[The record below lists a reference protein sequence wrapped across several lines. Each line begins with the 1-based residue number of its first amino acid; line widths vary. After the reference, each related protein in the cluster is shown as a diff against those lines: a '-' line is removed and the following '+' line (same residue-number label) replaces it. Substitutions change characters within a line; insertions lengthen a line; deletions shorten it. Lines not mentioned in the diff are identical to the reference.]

1 MSQKVLNINTPQHN
15 IPAKNT
21 SEIVSKLLAYISQFF
36 EQQMNEQD
44 ITPPQFDILLTLW
57 NEDGIIS
64 SELGK
69 RIERDGPTTTG
80 MVDRMER
87 KGFIRR
93 KRSTTDR
100 RAVQIFLTPKAVA
113 LHEKMILIQQDLLK
127 KTGIQEISEKNID
140 VLDGLLAK
148 IIENIENRVLAK
160 DSIRKLLRKSSRR
173 K

>member
-1 MSQKVLNINTPQHN
+1 MSQKAVHTSAAA
-15 IPAKNT
+15 AKGT
-21 SEIVSKLLAYISQFF
+21 SETVSRLLAHISQFF

-44 ITPPQFDILLTLW
+44 ITPSQFDILLTLW

-69 RIERDGPTTTG
+69 RIEKDGPTTTG

-113 LHEKMILIQQDLLK
+113 LYEQMNQMQQALLK
-127 KTGIQEISEKNID
+127 QTGVESISDRDID
-140 VLDGLLAK
+140 VLDSLLNK
-148 IIENIENRVLAK
+148 IIANIESRVLTK
-160 DSIRKLLRKSSRR
+160 DVIKKHLRKPSHHR
-173 K
+173 